1 MAEKRTK
8 DSTARDASG
17 RPRPDAGS
25 QTPDAQEST
34 GAPPARQQ
42 QGASRQSNST
52 PQQGALDAA
61 RPLEPESAQIVGE
74 MAEAAAGG
82 AEVFEIAVLPLQQ
95 TTLFPG
101 TVIPLAAG
109 RPRSVA
115 AVEAALSTEEK
126 LLACV
131 TVREG
136 RGGPEGEATPPADLY
151 EVGTLVMIKRMM
163 RSDEGLQLIV
173 HGTERVRVVK
183 WMQTDPHIR
192 ARVRILPPPVK
203 RDDETVEALFRNVQ
217 ALNQRVLAMLPEVP
231 PEIRTA
237 VLSSNDPTQLTYFLA
252 SILNLGVEQEQQML
266 EADTVDELL
275 QIAYARLTREVEIME
290 LRTKIA
296 AEAQGEMS
304 KAQRDYFLRQQMKAI
319 QKELGE
325 DEGGERAE
333 AELLRERLERAAL
346 PDEVRKEAERE
357 LKRLERLPQAAPDY
371 HVIRTW
377 LEFILELPWLKSSE
391 DKLDLEEARR
401 ILDEDHYGLEEIK
414 ERILEFL
421 AVVKLRR
428 DSKSPILCFVGPP
441 GVGKTSLGRSIARA
455 LGREF
460 ERLSLGGVRD
470 EAELRGHRRTYIGA
484 MPGRIIQSLRRAG
497 VNNPVMMLD
506 EIDKLGMD
514 YRGDPTAA
522 LLEILDPQ
530 QNNTFIDHYL
540 DLPFDLSKVFFI
552 ATANQLGPIPAPLRD
567 RMEIIYLAGYS
578 DQEKLHIARQYLVP
592 RQTRENGLR
601 EDQLEITDDALMH
614 IAARYTREAGVRQL
628 ERTVGRVARKAALRV
643 AQGQA
648 EHVRVDAADIKELLG
663 APRFY
668 PEEARKDMPT
678 GVATGM
684 VWTEAGGQLLFIE
697 ATLLP
702 GSSGLTMTGQLG
714 EVMQESARAARSYLW
729 SHAAEFGIDAQM
741 FKNYGEHIH
750 VPAGAIPKDGPS
762 AGVAITSAL
771 ASLMTGRRVR
781 NDTAMTGEITLS
793 GLVFPVGG
801 IKEKVMAAHRAGLR
815 RVVLPARNEPAT
827 EDIPEDVRREL
838 DFVYV
843 SRIGEALDQTL
854 EKLVAQTPPPPDP
867 KAEEGRGPQQQQTEP
882 EPVRA
887 RGR

>member
-1 MAEKRTK
+1 MADK
-8 DSTARDASG
+8 TARG
-17 RPRPDAGS
+17 EQE
-25 QTPDAQEST
+25 QTPTAK
-34 GAPPARQQ
+34 
-42 QGASRQSNST
+42 T
-52 PQQGALDAA
+52 PQPQPNSGGPETTPQEALN
-61 RPLEPESAQIVGE
+61 ESK
-74 MAEAAAGG
+74 EAGTGG
-82 AEVFEIAVLPLQQ
+82 AYAAPGGAESEGKASEVFEIAVLPLQQ
-95 TTLFPG
+95 TTMFPG

-115 AVEAALSTEEK
+115 AVEAALATEEK

-131 TVREG
+131 TVREE
-136 RGGPEGEATPPADLY
+136 RAAVEAEATPPADLY
-151 EVGTLVMIKRMM
+151 EAGTLVMVKRMM
-163 RSDEGLQLIV
+163 RTPEGLQLIV

-183 WMQTDPHIR
+183 WTQTDPHLR
-192 ARVRILPPPVK
+192 ARVRIIPAPTV
-203 RDDETVEALFRNVQ
+203 RDPDAVEALTRNVQ
-217 ALNQRVLAMLPEVP
+217 ALVQRALAMLPEIP
-231 PEIRTA
+231 PEVRQA
-237 VLSSNDPTQLTYFLA
+237 VLSANDPVQLSYFLG
-252 SILNLGVEQEQQML
+252 SILNLGVQQEQDML
-266 EADTVDELL
+266 EADFVDDLL
-275 QIAYARLTREVEIME
+275 QIAYGRLAHEIDIME

-296 AEAQGEMS
+296 AEAQGEMT

-325 DEGGERAE
+325 DEEGGERAE
-333 AELLRERLERAAL
+333 AEMLRERLGAADL
-346 PDEVRKEAERE
+346 PEEVRKEADRE
-357 LKRLERLPQAAPDY
+357 LRRLERLPQAAPDY

-377 LEFILELPWLKSSE
+377 LEFIIELPWNKSSE
-391 DKLDLEEARR
+391 DMLDLTEARR
-401 ILDEDHYGLEEIK
+401 VLDEDHYGLEDIK

-441 GVGKTSLGRSIARA
+441 GVGKTSLGMSIARA
-455 LGREF
+455 LGRQF

-484 MPGRIIQSLRRAG
+484 MPGRIIQALRRAG

-506 EIDKLGMD
+506 EIDKLGND
-514 YRGDPTAA
+514 FRGDPASA

-530 QNNTFIDHYL
+530 QNHTFRDHYL

-552 ATANQLGPIPAPLRD
+552 ATANQLAPIPGPLRD
-567 RMEIIYLAGYS
+567 RMEIVGLAGYS

-592 RQTRENGLR
+592 RQTRENGLT
-601 EDQLEITDDALMH
+601 EGQLEITDAALAL
-614 IAARYTREAGVRQL
+614 ISARYTREAGVRQL
-628 ERTVGRVARKAALRV
+628 ERTVGRVARKAALRI
-643 AQGQA
+643 AEGQS
-648 EHVRVDAADIKELLG
+648 ERIVVDADDLKELLG

-668 PEEARKDMPT
+668 PEEARKELPT

-684 VWTEAGGQLLFIE
+684 AWTETGGQLLFIE

-702 GSSGLTMTGQLG
+702 GSSGLQLTGQLG

-729 SHAAEFGIDAQM
+729 SHASEFGIEPQM
-741 FKNYGEHIH
+741 FKNYGVHVH

-762 AGVAITSAL
+762 AGVAITSAF

-801 IKEKVMAAHRAGLR
+801 IKEKVLAAHRAGLR
-815 RVVLPARNEPAT
+815 RVVLPARNEPDT
-827 EDIPEDVRREL
+827 EDIPEDVRKEL
-838 DFVYV
+838 EIVYA

-854 EKLVAQTPPPPDP
+854 EKLVAQPPPPANP
-867 KAEEGRGPQQQQTEP
+867 QAEESHANAQQPKQAEP

-887 RGR
+887 RER